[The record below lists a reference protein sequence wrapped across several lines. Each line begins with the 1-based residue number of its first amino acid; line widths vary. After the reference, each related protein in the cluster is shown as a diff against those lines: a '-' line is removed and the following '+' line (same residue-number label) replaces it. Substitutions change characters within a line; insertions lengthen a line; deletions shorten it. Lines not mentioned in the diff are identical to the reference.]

1 MKDLNPF
8 LVYMVAAMAV
18 DFAILTFTVHKRS
31 PRPYIKL
38 ILLAIIVTAGGM
50 IFARITYGKEFPWW
64 IFYGIPVLLT
74 YLFPPV
80 ILRMSWHEL
89 LIYTPLA
96 LLAGPAIHIF
106 FSFFL
111 GWHEYM
117 PLFYI
122 PWFVDLIK

>member
-1 MKDLNPF
+1 MNGINQF
-8 LVYMVAAMAV
+8 LVYMFAAMMVYFAV
-18 DFAILTFTVHKRS
+18 LTFTVRKRT

-38 ILLAIIVTAGGM
+38 ILLTIIVTAVGM
-50 IFARITYGKEFPWW
+50 IFARTAYGKELPWW

-74 YLFPPV
+74 YLFPPA
-80 ILRMSWHEL
+80 ILRMSRYEL

-96 LLAGPAIHIF
+96 VLMGPAIHIF
-106 FSFFL
+106 FSFFF

-122 PWFVDLIK
+122 PWFLDLIR

>member
-1 MKDLNPF
+1 MNGINQF

-18 DFAILTFTVHKRS
+18 DFAILTFTDHRRS

-50 IFARITYGKEFPWW
+50 IFARITYGKELPWW
-64 IFYGIPVLLT
+64 IFFGIPVLLT

-80 ILRMSWHEL
+80 ILKMSWHEL
-89 LIYTPLA
+89 QIYTPLV
-96 LLAGPAIHIF
+96 LLGGPAIHIF
-106 FSFFL
+106 FSFSF

-122 PWFVDLIK
+122 PWWRDLIS